1 MNNFSLQ
8 KLSIVAQVIFG
19 FVVLLLLQLAI
30 AAFSV
35 NSQRH
40 LSGNIDLSSG
50 VIAPLLQMDS
60 LLTQDLQNAA
70 QAVSQHA
77 AEQNPARL
85 SQLQQKFN
93 EYQTAYRRDFKQAQD
108 YVEDMDEIAQMLNAL
123 NQATETTFAQAEA
136 HLKAHAQLLQ
146 TRESEYAALA
156 QFEHRW
162 QYFGAEMKDVRFN
175 MADADMASL
184 WLLASIEQDAN
195 EASALLSRVP
205 SIRAA
210 DELDEVAR
218 GLGYFDK
225 NIATK
230 NAIML
235 QRFPAVAA
243 PLKSSLDILAHH
255 INADDGVLH
264 QQQQLLQAEAQS
276 RRLLNEL
283 VHSLDASMAKLGALN
298 EHLKSLSDNSSSS
311 TKSALSSGG
320 KTIWLVFFISLI
332 VGLAVAAKVVSGV
345 RKPISQLVRRLDS
358 LAQNDLR
365 DRHEKSTSGEFG
377 EISNS
382 LDKLSG
388 NLSGIVREL
397 KNQSQQLLTMA
408 DSSTR
413 ISSNSRQQID
423 YQKAQAETLASAVTE
438 MEQTARDVANNAR
451 DTNQVVQTI
460 YASTKSGQQVVNR
473 NKELIGNLNDELNT
487 AARVVEGLRKN
498 SDSIGSIIS
507 VINGVA
513 QQTNLLA
520 LNAAI
525 EAARAG
531 EQGRGFAVVA
541 DEVRTLATQTQASTA
556 EIARMIEELQTS
568 AVQATDIMLRNQS
581 VASSCVEQSDMATE
595 ALSGIASGLDQIKNM
610 TAAIAQAVGEQ
621 SSVATELAK
630 GVVSMSDIAD
640 SVQREAIELEESS
653 SKLNQ
658 MAQNQER
665 LTSSFVLS

>member
-1 MNNFSLQ
+1 MFSLN

-19 FVVLLLLQLAI
+19 FVVLLVLQLII

-35 NSQRH
+35 NSQQH

-85 SQLQQKFN
+85 SQLQQKFSD
-93 EYQTAYRRDFKQAQD
+93 YQDAYRRDFKQAQD
-108 YVEDMDEIAQMLNAL
+108 YAEDMDEIAAMLDAL
-123 NQATETTFAQAEA
+123 NQATEKTFTLAAGHLQA
-136 HLKAHAQLLQ
+136 HRQLLQ

-175 MADADMASL
+175 MADSDMGSL

-195 EASALLSRVP
+195 EAAALLSKVP
-205 SIRAA
+205 SIRALDDVNKVA
-210 DELDEVAR
+210 AELN
-218 GLGYFDK
+218 YFAK

-230 NAIML
+230 FSLMT
-235 QRFPAVAA
+235 QRFPAVAE
-243 PLKSSLDILAHH
+243 PLQASVDILAHH
-255 INADDGVLH
+255 ITASDGVLE
-264 QQQQLLQAEAQS
+264 QQQQLLKAEGES
-276 RRLLNEL
+276 RRLLAEL
-283 VHSLDASMAKLGALN
+283 VQNLDASMAKLEVLN
-298 EHLKSLSDNSSSS
+298 EHLKSLSDSSSS
-311 TKSALSSGG
+311 NTKSALSSGG
-320 KTIWLVFFISLI
+320 KTIWLVFVISLL
-332 VGLAVAAKVVSGV
+332 VGLAVATKVVSGV
-345 RKPISQLVRRLDS
+345 RKPIAQLVRRLES
-358 LAQNDLR
+358 LAQSDLR
-365 DRHEKSTSGEFG
+365 DKHEKSTSGEFG
-377 EISNS
+377 EISLS
-382 LDKLSG
+382 LDKLSD
-388 NLSGIVREL
+388 NLVRIISDL
-397 KNQSQQLLTMA
+397 KSQSEQLLVMA
-408 DSSTR
+408 DSSSR
-413 ISSNSRQQID
+413 ISSNSREQID
-423 YQKAQAETLASAVTE
+423 QQKSQAETLASAVTE
-438 MEQTARDVANNAR
+438 MEQTARDVASNAR
-451 DTNQVVQTI
+451 DTNEVVQTI

-498 SDSIGSIIS
+498 SDGIGSIIS

-556 EIARMIEELQTS
+556 EIARMIESLQTS
-568 AVQATDIMLRNQS
+568 ALEATDIMLRNQR
-581 VASSCVEQSDMATE
+581 VASSCVEQSDMATD
-595 ALSGIASGLDQIKNM
+595 ALSGIAGGLDRIKDM
-610 TAAIAQAVGEQ
+610 TAAIALAVGEQ
-621 SSVATELAK
+621 SSVATELAR

-640 SVQREAIELEESS
+640 SVQREAVELEASS
-653 SKLNQ
+653 RNLNQ
-658 MAQNQER
+658 MAQNQQR
-665 LTSSFVLS
+665 LTGSFVLL